1 MNLYALL
8 TATRVCQILDNHGW
22 PALTVN
28 VEENGWMMTM
38 KTTMTTDA
46 LVKLISAMIERGR
59 IGKEA
64 MAGLTLL
71 CDKNLV
77 EATISAEVCGR
88 DISIEVNLSGIPESQ
103 CLCHDYLKMVLEDD
117 LRVICGDVWRDAE
130 TILLHTGARYEG
142 SHVFERTSRNF
153 IVAAEVLPELPP
165 MYHPGELLLQAWL
178 TEILV
183 YSSDVLTIGLV
194 VYRDYGMVRMSE
206 FCLPEV
212 CVIRPN
218 TLVRHWLNRH
228 HVTTVTGMA
237 RNLIALEKKIYSSFV
252 HKRKIN

>member
-103 CLCHDYLKMVLEDD
+103 CLCHDYLKMVMKM
-117 LRVICGDVWRDAE
+117 ICGLSAATCGGMQKLFCCILVPVMRDLMFLNVRAG
-130 TILLHTGARYEG
+130 ILSSQRKCC
-142 SHVFERTSRNF
+142 RNF
-153 IVAAEVLPELPP
+153 LQCTAGRVAA
-165 MYHPGELLLQAWL
+165 A
-178 TEILV
+178 
-183 YSSDVLTIGLV
+183 
-194 VYRDYGMVRMSE
+194 
-206 FCLPEV
+206 
-212 CVIRPN
+212 
-218 TLVRHWLNRH
+218 
-228 HVTTVTGMA
+228 GMA
-237 RNLIALEKKIYSSFV
+237 NRNSGI
-252 HKRKIN
+252 

>member
-103 CLCHDYLKMVLEDD
+103 CLCHDYLKMVLEE
-117 LRVICGDVWRDAE
+117 A
-130 TILLHTGARYEG
+130 
-142 SHVFERTSRNF
+142 
-153 IVAAEVLPELPP
+153 
-165 MYHPGELLLQAWL
+165 LLQ
-178 TEILV
+178 
-183 YSSDVLTIGLV
+183 S
-194 VYRDYGMVRMSE
+194 
-206 FCLPEV
+206 
-212 CVIRPN
+212 
-218 TLVRHWLNRH
+218 
-228 HVTTVTGMA
+228 
-237 RNLIALEKKIYSSFV
+237 
-252 HKRKIN
+252 